1 MKPIMKKALFSSA
14 FAFVSA
20 ICFAQNPIINTS
32 YTPDPAPFV
41 HGNKLYLFTGHDE
54 DDATYFKMND
64 WQVFSTEDMV
74 NWTYLGTPISTETFK
89 WAYHGD
95 RAWAAQA
102 IERNGKWYWYVCLND
117 ANKKD
122 VLAVAV
128 ADDPQGPYVDAIGA
142 PLATGFAFI
151 DPTVMIDKDGRAYL
165 FWGNK
170 GLWYGELNDD
180 MISFKDGF
188 KEVPEFHDPKCFGPQ
203 KMKMNWAKGKEEL
216 MVGFEEGPW
225 VSRRSDLYYLTYPS
239 GGVPEHMAYS
249 TAPTI
254 NGPWTYRGRIMDEAN
269 NSFTIHGGEVTF
281 KGHNYMFYHNGSLPN
296 GGGFHRSA
304 SVEEF
309 TYNPDGT
316 IPFIPFTKEGVSPI
330 GTLDPYQRI
339 EGETMA
345 DSWGVKTD
353 RLAGKDHYVR
363 KIDNGDWIKIREVDF
378 GTSSPASVTVQ
389 TLNFLNPG
397 TIEFYLNSIGD
408 NPFAK
413 VEINGKES
421 TQTVKI
427 KSRRPITGKHD
438 VYILFRG
445 GDEQLFDFDW
455 WKMNR

>member
-20 ICFAQNPIINTS
+20 ICFAQNPIINTA

-188 KEVPEFHDPKCFGPQ
+188 KEVPGFHDPKCFGPQ

>member
-180 MISFKDGF
+180 MLSFKDGF
-188 KEVPEFHDPKCFGPQ
+188 KEVPGFHDPKCFGPQ

>member
-188 KEVPEFHDPKCFGPQ
+188 KEVPGFHDPKCFGPQ

-330 GTLDPYQRI
+330 GTLNPYQRI

>member
-188 KEVPEFHDPKCFGPQ
+188 KEVPGFHDPKCFGPQ

>member
-188 KEVPEFHDPKCFGPQ
+188 KEVPGFHDPKCFGPQ

-413 VEINGKES
+413 VAINGKES

>member
-188 KEVPEFHDPKCFGPQ
+188 KEVPGFHDPKCFGPQ
-203 KMKMNWAKGKEEL
+203 KMKMNWAKGNEEL

>member
-1 MKPIMKKALFSSA
+1 MKKALFSSA

-188 KEVPEFHDPKCFGPQ
+188 KEVPGFHDPKCFGPQ